1 MLIDVFR
8 NFCFLFNKDIDECTD
23 ATSGCQQICTN
34 SPGSFSCSC
43 VVGHTLKSDNKTCEA
58 PGNLTLKYVT
68 SSQFCWFKRLKF
80 CCFNICEVKKKSQS
94 SLTLKKPPKKNAKKK
109 KYRARDKREL
119 KNTFPWLWKTK
130 FLQTVLV
137 SSLVFLSVTDICAAA
152 GLSCGYTCDN
162 STGTFVCVCPSG
174 YELEAN
180 QENCTG
186 INPTHYAIRTI

>member
-68 SSQFCWFKRLKF
+68 SSQFCWFKLLKS
-80 CCFNICEVKKKSQS
+80 CCFNICEVTKKSQF
-94 SLTLKKPPKKNAKKK
+94 SLTLKKNPKKNAKKSKRQKRIK
-109 KYRARDKREL
+109 KNISLTVENKVSTDGIGFKSGFSFSDRHLCSGWFEL
-119 KNTFPWLWKTK
+119 WIHLW
-130 FLQTVLV
+130 
-137 SSLVFLSVTDICAAA
+137 
-152 GLSCGYTCDN
+152 
-162 STGTFVCVCPSG
+162 
-174 YELEAN
+174 
-180 QENCTG
+180 
-186 INPTHYAIRTI
+186 